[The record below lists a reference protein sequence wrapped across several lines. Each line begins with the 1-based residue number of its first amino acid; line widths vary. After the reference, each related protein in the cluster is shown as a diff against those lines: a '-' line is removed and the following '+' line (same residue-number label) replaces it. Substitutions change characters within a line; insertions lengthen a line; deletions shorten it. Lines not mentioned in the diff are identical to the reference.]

1 MTLILLIILLIGLI
15 VGYRRGIILQAL
27 HLIGT
32 ISALVIASLNYEA
45 LGSRFYLV
53 MPYPS
58 TAQLN
63 PNAVLS
69 DVSNLEYAYYYMFA
83 FFLIFIISKIII
95 QIIVSGFDY
104 LQQVTTGGLVTSIGG
119 TVLGLIEIV
128 YVLVV
133 ILFFT
138 ATVPYPPVQEALAES
153 GIATFIMEHTFI
165 ISEKLI
171 EWIQVGS

>member
-15 VGYRRGIILQAL
+15 VGYRRGIILQTL

-32 ISALVIASLNYEA
+32 IAAIIIAAKNYEA

-58 TAQLN
+58 TAAPN
-63 PNAVLS
+63 PVLEN
-69 DVSNLEYAYYYMFA
+69 VANQEYAYYYMFA

-104 LQQVTTGGLVTSIGG
+104 FQQVASGGLITSIIGS
-119 TVLGLIEIV
+119 VLGLVEVI

-133 ILFFT
+133 ILFFV
-138 ATVPYPPVQEALAES
+138 AAVPFAPVQEA
-153 GIATFIMEHTFI
+153 IADSSIANFILDHTFI
-165 ISEKLI
+165 VSDKLI
-171 EWIQVGS
+171 EWIQVES